1 MKSLIRH
8 ALIKGICILVVLLLA
23 NIGLEGL
30 PDPACDDG
38 VKFQIVTDRVSY
50 APGATMHVKLL
61 VTNTGKATL
70 YLFRGMS
77 QCSNP
82 YSSLALDI
90 RDQRNHEV
98 KQLRCSLDPVLMD
111 PQEIIEALNNPR
123 TGVRLEEGQIY
134 GKEQEYILPK
144 KKGAYRLHAKPAQ
157 LGGPS
162 DDLNAALEQHHMR
175 VLRSTCSAPAVTI
188 TVK

>member
-1 MKSLIRH
+1 MKSLICRG
-8 ALIKGICILVVLLLA
+8 LIRGIFILIVVLLSNL
-23 NIGLEGL
+23 GLEGL
-30 PDPACDDG
+30 PNSSCDDS
-38 VKFQIVTDRVSY
+38 VNFQIITDRVSY
-50 APGATMHVKLL
+50 APGATMHVKFL
-61 VTNTGKATL
+61 VTNTGKGTL

-98 KQLRCSLDPVLMD
+98 KQLRCSLDPALMD
-111 PQEIIEALNNPR
+111 PQEIIEALNNPP

-144 KKGAYRLHAKPAQ
+144 KKGAYRLHAKLAQ

-162 DDLNAALEQHHMR
+162 DDLNSALEQHHMR
-175 VLRSTCSAPAVTI
+175 VLRGTCSAPAVTI